1 MKKLLLPILCFVFA
15 FAAKAQ
21 LAGITLVSPNPLPT
35 TLNPGQAYNLVF
47 KYEYFPVSSTG
58 VDASSIT
65 PVISSG
71 TATAVLGPVIGQY
84 FSITLTCTAGPVV
97 LGITANAIG
106 NPTASVATYVAN
118 AIQLPITL
126 TRFDAV
132 SNTKSVN
139 LSWSTATEEN
149 NAFYTIERSFDGK
162 NYDAVGQINGGGT
175 TKEIANYT
183 FEDKTVYQLAAANV
197 AYYRLKQTDRDG
209 LSSVYAPVA
218 VKLTSKGSASITSVI
233 AENVL
238 FDMPTDTD
246 VTITIFDLSGKQ
258 VASRKVAAT
267 AGFNKVE
274 MDFSAVQNGLFIVS
288 INNGET
294 ITTKKIVR

>member
-1 MKKLLLPILCFVFA
+1 MKKLLIPILFFVFA
-15 FAAKAQ
+15 FAANAQ
-21 LAGITLVSPNPLPT
+21 LAGITLNSPSPLPT
-35 TLNPGQAYNLVF
+35 TLNPGQPYNLIF
-47 KYEYFPVSSTG
+47 EYKYFPVLGTA
-58 VDASSIT
+58 VDASSI
-65 PVISSG
+65 VINISSG
-71 TATAVLGPVIGQY
+71 TATAVIGTVIGSF
-84 FSITLTCTAGPVV
+84 FSITLTCTTGPVV
-97 LGITANAIG
+97 LGITANGVG
-106 NPTASVATYVAN
+106 NPAASVATYVAN
-118 AIQLPITL
+118 PIQLPITL

-139 LSWSTATEEN
+139 LSWSTATEGN

-162 NYDAVGQINGGGT
+162 NYDVVGQITGGGT
-175 TKEIANYT
+175 TKETANYT

-267 AGFNKVE
+267 VGFNKVE